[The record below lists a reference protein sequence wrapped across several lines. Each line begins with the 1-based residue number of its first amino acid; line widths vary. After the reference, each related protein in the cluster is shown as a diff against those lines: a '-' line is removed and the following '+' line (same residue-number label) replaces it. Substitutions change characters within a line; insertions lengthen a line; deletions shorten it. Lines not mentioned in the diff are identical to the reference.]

1 MGPESIQDC
10 KDKKEKSRMKDCTP
24 MMNHFWVMIYYWCKF
39 AFKLVSLQIKALPSG
54 LDNIVL
60 VDEEVRRKTYA
71 VGSQG
76 GGGVDTSGKKWKTG
90 ELEFEA
96 LMRQLD
102 NAVRTKRIWNIIYRD
117 VIPPEYNNKE
127 YSMNELQDFYL
138 SFIRG
143 SCSEQLPQINDK

>member
-1 MGPESIQDC
+1 MP
-10 KDKKEKSRMKDCTP
+10 
-24 MMNHFWVMIYYWCKF
+24 
-39 AFKLVSLQIKALPSG
+39 AG

-102 NAVRTKRIWNIIYRD
+102 NAVRT
-117 VIPPEYNNKE
+117 E
-127 YSMNELQDFYL
+127 
-138 SFIRG
+138 
-143 SCSEQLPQINDK
+143 SEILYIQ

>member
-1 MGPESIQDC
+1 M
-10 KDKKEKSRMKDCTP
+10 
-24 MMNHFWVMIYYWCKF
+24 
-39 AFKLVSLQIKALPSG
+39 SLQIKALPAG

-102 NAVRTKRIWNIIYRD
+102 NAVRTKIIWNIIYRD
-117 VIPPEYNNKE
+117 IIPPEYDDTIHV
-127 YSMNELQDFYL
+127 Q
-138 SFIRG
+138 
-143 SCSEQLPQINDK
+143 

>member
-1 MGPESIQDC
+1 MP
-10 KDKKEKSRMKDCTP
+10 
-24 MMNHFWVMIYYWCKF
+24 
-39 AFKLVSLQIKALPSG
+39 AG

-102 NAVRTKRIWNIIYRD
+102 NAVRTK
-117 VIPPEYNNKE
+117 
-127 YSMNELQDFYL
+127 
-138 SFIRG
+138 
-143 SCSEQLPQINDK
+143 SEILYIQ

>member
-1 MGPESIQDC
+1 MP
-10 KDKKEKSRMKDCTP
+10 
-24 MMNHFWVMIYYWCKF
+24 
-39 AFKLVSLQIKALPSG
+39 AG

-102 NAVRTKRIWNIIYRD
+102 NAVRTK
-117 VIPPEYNNKE
+117 
-127 YSMNELQDFYL
+127 
-138 SFIRG
+138 
-143 SCSEQLPQINDK
+143 SEILYMQ

>member
-1 MGPESIQDC
+1 MGSEAY
-10 KDKKEKSRMKDCTP
+10 KKVNIGKKNPKWKIT
-24 MMNHFWVMIYYWCKF
+24 HKWYTLFGVLIYYWCKF
-39 AFKLVSLQIKALPSG
+39 ALRLVSLQIKALPAG

-102 NAVRTKRIWNIIYRD
+102 NAVRTKIIWNIIYRD
-117 VIPPEYNNKE
+117 IIPPEYNNTIKNIQW
-127 YSMNELQDFYL
+127 MNYKIFNYHLFEGVVLNNSL
-138 SFIRG
+138 
-143 SCSEQLPQINDK
+143 K

>member
-1 MGPESIQDC
+1 M
-10 KDKKEKSRMKDCTP
+10 
-24 MMNHFWVMIYYWCKF
+24 
-39 AFKLVSLQIKALPSG
+39 SLQIKALPAG

-60 VDEEVRRKTYA
+60 VDEEVQRKTYA

-102 NAVRTKRIWNIIYRD
+102 NAVRTK
-117 VIPPEYNNKE
+117 
-127 YSMNELQDFYL
+127 
-138 SFIRG
+138 
-143 SCSEQLPQINDK
+143 SEILYIQ